1 MLGIG
6 WGLGTCMAQE
16 PQKCTTAFRP
26 KTNETAFAAVGSSLK
41 IADETCLTKYL
52 VIPGKTVLFL
62 RASIGQFLMMT
73 ENCALLLAMAAVRKL
88 IPASSVILLTTS
100 L

>member
-41 IADETCLTKYL
+41 IADETCTNHYL
-52 VIPGKTVLFL
+52 IIPFDTVSNAITIPQGEYKAVSIDEEEVLF
-62 RASIGQFLMMT
+62 STDNGSGIKVKNSFL
-73 ENCALLLAMAAVRKL
+73 
-88 IPASSVILLTTS
+88 
-100 L
+100 